1 MFINVIS
8 ANQCAYYILHC
19 YTYIQGVPS
28 IIVGTICAIQEEEGW
43 WYLGCRT
50 CRKKL
55 VKTTDIVDLEND
67 TAPKASVGAN
77 EWWCSKCKSTVTTV
91 KSQ

>member
-1 MFINVIS
+1 M
-8 ANQCAYYILHC
+8 
-19 YTYIQGVPS
+19 QGIPS

-55 VKTTDIVDLEND
+55 VKSTDIVDLENE
-67 TAPKASVGAN
+67 TPPKPAVGHN
-77 EWWCSKCKSTVTTV
+77 EWWCSKCKATVTGIKTQLV
-91 KSQ
+91 FINFNICI